1 MGESLNDAQVMHAM
15 ALDDMYHVQRVL
27 ARGAGELTELVTI
40 EETGPFVR
48 KKIPGEMARRGVW
61 SALGQCSCA
70 RLPRVEATYELPD
83 QFVVV
88 YDYVP
93 GQTVEAL
100 VKERGTLPE
109 ADAARIACEVCEAA
123 GALHELGV
131 NRPSLLSAGGSS
143 LENTPFSLNSG
154 LQNTRIMAKLGLQ
167 NTVSK
172 PFFGLQNTVLRGRY
186 A

>member
-1 MGESLNDAQVMHAM
+1 MNDAQVMHAM

-40 EETGPFVR
+40 EDAGPFVR

-100 VKERGTLPE
+100 VKGRGTLSE
-109 ADAARIACEVCEAA
+109 ADAARIACEAA

-143 LENTPFSLNSG
+143 LQNTPFSLNSG
-154 LQNTRIMAKLGLQ
+154 LQNTRIMQKLGLQ

>member
-40 EETGPFVR
+40 EDAGPFVR
-48 KKIPGEMARRGVW
+48 KKGPGEMARRDVW

-131 NRPSLLSAGGSS
+131 NRPSLLSAGGSG
-143 LENTPFSLNSG
+143 LQNTPFSLYFG
-154 LQNTRIMAKLGLQ
+154 LQNTRIRAKLGLQ
-167 NTVSK
+167 NTVLK
-172 PFFGLQNTVLRGRY
+172 PFSGLQNTVLRGRY